1 MKNFKPQ
8 KIIQHKRSEWLK
20 LGGKLVT
27 RIIEDADKGISQDS
41 DGKPFPPYS
50 KRNADVGWRTIKTK
64 GGFKRIFIDS
74 YHNLKKSGKAAPKGV
89 SSSRQV
95 SPPNLRLTGTMLGSI
110 SPKRA
115 TTKSVEIHYREGEKV
130 QGNANPPSRL
140 KKGKRNIYGL
150 NDKNWDFAKDYIDSI
165 IDEKITKF
173 NRKKVIL
180 EVKI

>member
-41 DGKPFPPYS
+41 DGKPFPPY
-50 KRNADVGWRTIKTK
+50 KGTYAIK
-64 GGFKRIFIDS
+64 
-74 YHNLKKSGKAAPKGV
+74 KKSGRVISVGAD
-89 SSSRQV
+89 RQV

-115 TTKSVEIHYREGEKV
+115 TKESVEIHYREGEKV